1 MAHGG
6 RGGHSINSVAHGGG
20 GGAQHHQCGTWV
32 KWQDPKPGIQWLG
45 VSCPNCALHAE
56 VKHVIS
62 VLEMQSLV

>member
-1 MAHGG
+1 MGGGGGDSISSVAHGG
-6 RGGHSINSVAHGGG
+6 RGGHSIK
-20 GGAQHHQCGTWV
+20 CGTWV